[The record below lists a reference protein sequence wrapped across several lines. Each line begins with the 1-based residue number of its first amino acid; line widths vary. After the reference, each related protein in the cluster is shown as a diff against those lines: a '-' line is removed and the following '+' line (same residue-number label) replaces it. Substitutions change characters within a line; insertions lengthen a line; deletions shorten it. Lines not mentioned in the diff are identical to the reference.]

1 MLQQEA
7 QGGELCF
14 RKYWNMKNSN
24 STILSLLALPFLGWF
39 THLAA
44 AKLYDLIDLSWG
56 VVTIPLWIAIVLIII
71 SMMMVRVYRLVIKAY
86 MGPLAATFFIV
97 LFILMM
103 NFVWRYIDELTGKGL
118 DFLTIA
124 ELVICAT
131 ANMVPLGLPLALLLS
146 SIMALGNLG
155 ENYELLA
162 MKSSGMSIMRIL
174 QPLIIIVGL
183 ISVFSFYLTNNIVPA
198 ANQRMYDIM
207 FDIREQRQE
216 LKFQDGMFF
225 NGLPNMSIR
234 VGHQDEATQRLEDV
248 LIFDTRSAN
257 GDMTT
262 TVAESGYI
270 RMSEDKGYLYVTLHN
285 GRTYEHTRSGQWY
298 DKNSMRIHD
307 FTRQDATIPIA
318 KIAPP
323 EGDMSREF
331 TESRTR
337 NLSGLEELMDSL
349 QLQIEYYNMESL
361 TPLVKRQVFARDTTI
376 FPDDSLHVD
385 RSQFKPINFYDSIN
399 DLSIRS
405 RAKVYQTA
413 YNNARMAQGSYSFD
427 EQSSKIPLAQYYLSL
442 NEWHRKLTLP
452 ITIIIFFMI
461 GAPLGAIIRKG
472 GLGLPAVISV
482 IFFVIFYIISIWGEK
497 MAKEGTWDALYGMWL
512 PIPIFM
518 LVAIYLTIKAKNDSS
533 LLDTDWYD
541 VRIRRMAKRVK
552 RVFKRKSKN

>member
-1 MLQQEA
+1 
-7 QGGELCF
+7 
-14 RKYWNMKNSN
+14 MKNSI
-24 STILSLLALPFLGWF
+24 STILSLLALPLLGLF

-44 AKLYDLIDLSWG
+44 AKIYDLVDMSWG
-56 VVTIPLWIAIVLIII
+56 MVTVPLWIAIALVIV
-71 SMMMVRVYRLVIKAY
+71 SMLMVRVYRLVIKAY

-124 ELVICAT
+124 ELVVCAT

-174 QPLIIIVGL
+174 RPLIIIVGL

-225 NGLPNMSIR
+225 NGLPDMSIR
-234 VGHQDEATQRLEDV
+234 VGHQDDKTQQLTDV
-248 LIFDTRSAN
+248 LIFDTRDDN

-270 RMSEDKGYLYVTLHN
+270 RMSEDKSYLYVTLN
-285 GRTYEHTRSGQWY
+285 DGRTYEHTRSGQWY
-298 DKNSMRIHD
+298 DKNSMRIHE
-307 FTRQDATIPIA
+307 FSRQDGTFPIE
-318 KIAPP
+318 KVGRP

-337 NLSGLEELMDSL
+337 NMVGLEELMDSL
-349 QLQIEYYNMESL
+349 QLQIEYYNMMSL

-376 FPDDSLHVD
+376 FPNDSIDID
-385 RSQFKPINFYDSIN
+385 RSAFRPIDFYDSIT
-399 DLSIRS
+399 DLSIRE
-405 RAKVYQTA
+405 RAKVYQNA
-413 YNNARMAQGSYSFD
+413 YSSARSAQGSYSFD
-427 EQSSKIPLAQYYLSL
+427 EQSSKIPLTQYYLSL

-452 ITIIIFFMI
+452 VSIIIFFMI

-482 IFFVIFYIISIWGEK
+482 IFFVIFYVISIWGEK

-518 LVAIYLTIKAKNDSS
+518 LVAIYLTVKATNDSS

-541 VRIRRMAKRVK
+541 VRLRRMAKRV
-552 RVFKRKSKN
+552 RGWFKHDKKHKK

>member
-1 MLQQEA
+1 
-7 QGGELCF
+7 
-14 RKYWNMKNSN
+14 MKNSI
-24 STILSLLALPFLGWF
+24 STIISLLALPFLGLF
-39 THLAA
+39 THLAS
-44 AKLYDLIDLSWG
+44 AKILDLIDMDWG
-56 VVTIPLWIAIVLIII
+56 LVTIPLWVAIALVII
-71 SMMMVRVYRLVIKAY
+71 SMLMVRIYRLVIKAY

-118 DFLTIA
+118 DFFTIA
-124 ELVICAT
+124 ELVVCAT
-131 ANMVPLGLPLALLLS
+131 ANMIPLGLPLALLLS

-162 MKSSGMSIMRIL
+162 MKSSGMSIMQIL
-174 QPLIIIVGL
+174 RPLIILVGL
-183 ISVFSFYLTNNIVPA
+183 ISVLSFYLTNDIVPY

-225 NGLPNMSIR
+225 NGLPDMSIR
-234 VGHQDEATQRLEDV
+234 VGHQDPETKQLNDV
-248 LIFDTRSAN
+248 LIFDTRSEN

-262 TVAESGYI
+262 TVAESGFI
-270 RMSEDKGYLYVTLHN
+270 RMSEDKAYLYVTLHN

-298 DKNSMRIHD
+298 DKNSIRIHE
-307 FTRQDATIPIA
+307 FSRQDGTFPIDKVA
-318 KIAPP
+318 RPD
-323 EGDMSREF
+323 GDMSREF

-337 NLSGLEELMDSL
+337 NMSGLEELMDSL
-349 QLQIEYYNMESL
+349 QLQIENYNVESL

-376 FPDDSLHVD
+376 FPDDSLHID
-385 RSQFKPINFYDSIN
+385 RSAFKPINFYDSIA
-399 DLSIRS
+399 DLSIRK

-413 YNNARMAQGSYSFD
+413 YNNVRSSQGSYTYD
-427 EQSSKIPLAQYYLSL
+427 EQSSKIPLTQYYLSL

-452 ITIIIFFMI
+452 ISIIIFFMI

-482 IFFVIFYIISIWGEK
+482 IFFVIFYVISIWGEK

-518 LVAIYLTIKAKNDSS
+518 LVAIYLTVKATHDSS

-541 VRIRRMAKRVK
+541 VRLRRLGKRIK
-552 RVFKRKSKN
+552 RLFKRINKS